1 MKTFLKY
8 FAVFFTVFFALGGY
22 FGFKSNKYY
31 ETDEYLKEAVF
42 KNLSYEQRSNDEASL
57 FLSCSG
63 MKYLEYNLKTSQI
76 IRKQILESNED
87 RTTSRFAYVI
97 KQNTN
102 IATFLLG
109 GGGGWTIKE
118 LVTKNLTFKNG
129 DWRIRLGMLFG
140 GVSGA
145 AFGYWLVSSDPPSC
159 SDSGIQDY
167 FKKLIATN
175 ANTFN
180 RDALLRY
187 IGTYKLQH
195 KQVATSRLLIQYGL
209 DEFDQCMRKQFSKQL
224 LNSLLID
231 SSQNTKP
238 LSKNLSF
245 QEYTTMFA
253 HAKHSWDVLMDES
266 PDAQKI
272 TFLDFIYINNFLEF
286 ILETLKKKECAI
298 DENYFL
304 SISN

>member
-1 MKTFLKY
+1 MKNFLKY

-22 FGFKSNKYY
+22 FGYKSNSYY
-31 ETDEYLKEAVF
+31 ETDEYLKETVF
-42 KNLSYEQRSNDEASL
+42 KNLSYEQKADDEACL
-57 FLSCSG
+57 YLSCSG

-76 IRKQILESNED
+76 QRKQLLESND
-87 RTTSRFAYVI
+87 GRNTSRFAYVL

-129 DWRIRLGMLFG
+129 DWRVRLGMLFG

-145 AFGYWLVSSDPPSC
+145 AFGYWLISSDPPSC

-167 FKKLIATN
+167 FKKMIAAD

-187 IGTYKLQH
+187 IGTFKLQH
-195 KQVATSRLLIQYGL
+195 KQVAASRLLIQYGL
-209 DEFDQCMRKQFSKQL
+209 DEFDQCMRKRYRQHILSNL
-224 LNSLLID
+224 LISTSSDTKSLLGNPP
-231 SSQNTKP
+231 Q
-238 LSKNLSF
+238 
-245 QEYTTMFA
+245 QEYITMFSN
-253 HAKHSWDVLMDES
+253 AKNSWDILMDES
-266 PDAQKI
+266 TDAQKV
-272 TFLDFIYINNFLEF
+272 THLDFIHIHNFLEY
-286 ILETLKKKECAI
+286 IVETIKREDCPI
-298 DENYFL
+298 DDDYFL
-304 SISN
+304 ALQ